1 MPVGQYESQSLDY
14 KKTNNGKETDEIEKY
29 KKEIMLEGLQIEA
42 EGLASIQKTNF
53 GRNVLKI
60 PMSDTGK
67 LEAANSENGIS
78 SFKNGDVRENNREEN
93 KFENTD
99 EIPFV
104 REHTID
110 EYMNYTN
117 VQNEFYINESRKVEQ
132 KTKIMVK
139 TNFLKSK
146 NEKNL
151 FQFKKFNR

>member
-1 MPVGQYESQSLDY
+1 MPVEQYETQSLDY

-60 PMSDTGK
+60 SISDTGK
-67 LEAANSENGIS
+67 LEAVTSENGIS
-78 SFKNGDVRENNREEN
+78 FRNGEVRKNNKEEHQFK
-93 KFENTD
+93 NTD
-99 EIPFV
+99 EIPLV

-110 EYMNYTN
+110 EYMNYTSVLN
-117 VQNEFYINESRKVEQ
+117 KFYNNESRKVEQ
-132 KTKIMVK
+132 KTKNMAK

-146 NEKNL
+146 NEKIL
-151 FQFKKFNR
+151 FQFKKFSR